1 MVDIG
6 VPDTLRVNAITA
18 FAGETTFLGIWISK
32 KTNFSDD
39 QILGL
44 AAFGAG
50 ILITAAIFSMVIEA
64 ERSIG
69 ILATLLACGMLN
81 RCPRFAC
88 A

>member
-1 MVDIG
+1 MELHSLEFG
-6 VPDTLRVNAITA
+6 FQR
-18 FAGETTFLGIWISK
+18 K
-32 KTNFSDD
+32 QNFSDD

-44 AAFGAG
+44 TAFGAG

-81 RCPRFAC
+81 RCLWYTC